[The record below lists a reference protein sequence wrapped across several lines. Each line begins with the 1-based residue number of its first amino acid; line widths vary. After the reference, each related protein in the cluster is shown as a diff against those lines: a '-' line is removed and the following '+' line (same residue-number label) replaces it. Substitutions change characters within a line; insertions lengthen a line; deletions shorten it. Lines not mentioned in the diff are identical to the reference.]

1 MSITTN
7 FYLAYITT
15 KNEEEALTLANSAV
29 EKNLAACGNIFPK
42 MKSVYKWNKKLQNDD
57 ETLLILKTNSR
68 KYPSLK
74 KLIIEKHSYEV
85 PCILKIP
92 IDDGNNEYLKW
103 IDDSLI

>member
-42 MKSVYKWNKKLQNDD
+42 IKSVYKWDKKLQNDA
-57 ETLLILKTNSR
+57 ETLLILKTNSS
-68 KYPSLK
+68 KYPLLK
-74 KLIIEKHSYEV
+74 KLIKEKHSYEV
-85 PCILKIP
+85 PRILKIP
-92 IDDGNNEYLKW
+92 IIDGNKEYLKW

>member
-7 FYLAYITT
+7 FFLAYITT
-15 KNEEEALTLANSAV
+15 KNEEEALTLANFAV

-42 MKSVYKWNKKLQNDD
+42 MKSVYKWNKQLQNDN
-57 ETLLILKTNSR
+57 ETLLILKTNSS
-68 KYPSLK
+68 KYPLLK
-74 KLIIEKHSYEV
+74 KLIKEKHSYEV

-92 IDDGNNEYLKW
+92 IIDGNKKYLKW